1 MAVLY
6 RTLSTAIA
14 LGLVFVAPAA
24 AQHAGHVAPSP
35 AQPYAG
41 QQTRGI
47 STLSEA
53 DVAMLLA
60 GGGWGL
66 AKPAELNGYPGPAH
80 VLELADELELSPQQK
95 RRVELIF
102 KRMQMRAKS
111 IGSRYVAAEQA
122 IDEIFKSGKV
132 ETGSLQTRLRD
143 TERLRSE
150 LRRAHLVAHIE
161 TTPLLSEVQRKKY
174 AELRGYATG
183 GEHHQQQH
191 GQQHKH

>member
-1 MAVLY
+1 MTVLY
-6 RTLSTAIA
+6 RILLTAVA
-14 LGLVFVAPAA
+14 AGLAFGSPAV
-24 AQHAGHVAPSP
+24 AQHAGHAAPAT

-41 QQTRGI
+41 QQMRAI
-47 STLSEA
+47 SSLSEA
-53 DVAMLLA
+53 DVKMLLA

-80 VLELADELELSPQQK
+80 VLELADKLALTPQQK
-95 RRVELIF
+95 KRVEQIF

-111 IGSRYVAAEQA
+111 IGARYVAAEQA

-161 TTPLLSEVQRKKY
+161 TTPLLSDEQRKKY
-174 AELRGYATG
+174 AELRGYG
-183 GEHHQQQH
+183 GGHEHHQH
-191 GQQHKH
+191 QQHKH